1 MIMEQ
6 CNAETIILLI
16 TIILLACGGK
26 FQAVSLAGITAML
39 NVLLDLTNLTIFPY
53 GNSIGQGN

>member
-6 CNAETIILLI
+6 CNVETIILLI
-16 TIILLACGGK
+16 TIILACGGK
-26 FQAVSLAGITAML
+26 FQAVSLAGITAMP